1 MKRTPAIEAS
11 LVYGI
16 SLVLSFLFFLLSFGL
31 TKAVTLSQMVA
42 ILLLMPTWAIIAV
55 VSYLQGRATKRTV
68 TKNQVTKYA
77 KFFANI
83 TIVSILAIL
92 AAILVALL
100 PEGVKSQA
108 NVISSMNLAVANYF
122 ISTAVAAAITQ
133 LWIYRKPEG
142 KPTYAP
148 VNPSLVRSTPRSAK
162 KKKK

>member
-55 VSYLQGRATKRTV
+55 VSYLQGRKTKSPV
-68 TKNQVTKYA
+68 TKSPVTKYG

-83 TIVSILAIL
+83 TIISILAIL

-100 PEGVKSQA
+100 PAGVKSQA
-108 NVISSMNLAVANYF
+108 NVISSMNLAIANYF
-122 ISTAVAAAITQ
+122 ISTAVASAVTH

-148 VNPSLVRSTPRSAK
+148 VNPSLVRSTKRSTK
-162 KKKK
+162 KKK

>member
-31 TKAVTLSQMVA
+31 TKAVTLSQTVA

-55 VSYLQGRATKRTV
+55 VSYLQGRATKSP
-68 TKNQVTKYA
+68 VTKYG

-83 TIVSILAIL
+83 TIISILAIA

-100 PEGVKSQA
+100 PAGVKSQA
-108 NVISSMNLAVANYF
+108 NVISSMNLSIANYF
-122 ISTAVAAAITQ
+122 ISTAVAAAVTH

-148 VNPSLVRSTPRSAK
+148 VNPSLVRSNPRSAK

>member
-55 VSYLQGRATKRTV
+55 VSYLQGRKTKSP
-68 TKNQVTKYA
+68 VTKYG

-83 TIVSILAIL
+83 TIISILAIL

-100 PEGVKSQA
+100 PAGVKSQA
-108 NVISSMNLAVANYF
+108 NVISSMNLAIANYF
-122 ISTAVAAAITQ
+122 ISTAVASAVTH

-148 VNPSLVRSTPRSAK
+148 VNPSLVRSTKRSTK
-162 KKKK
+162 KKK